1 MQKLEQR
8 LTDIIARDA
17 LIPPSARLIV
27 AVSGGADSVALLLLL
42 NALRERQDYV
52 LIVAHLNHAMREAAV
67 SDATFVQQLALS
79 LDLPCEVAVH
89 DVPALATER
98 GISLEMAAREARYEF
113 LEHVAQ
119 QHRATHIAVAH
130 HADDQAETLLLNL
143 TAGSGTAGAGGMQP
157 SRPLGD
163 CHIVRPLLEITKAEL
178 LTYLASHDQSW
189 CEDASNS
196 CLDHRRNRVRHH
208 LLPLLQAEFNP
219 NIVAALARFS
229 TLRREEERWMSA
241 LATEQ
246 LAACR
251 GPSGALI
258 ADRLL
263 ALPLAAQRRVVHRWL
278 QSCGLG
284 ARRLSQETVAGV
296 LTFAATATGSCRHS
310 LPGHWQILSE
320 YGQLRTEQAPPP
332 HRIPSWEVTLALPGC
347 TMLPLL
353 GLQLTAVAG
362 HGIRR
367 DHDALPGDYPRF
379 ATIRHP
385 RPDDLPLTVRTR
397 RPGDRITPCGMQGSR
412 RLKQVWIDL
421 KVPEAR
427 RDSMPVV
434 ASGDRLVWVPGYG
447 VAAAWAVPAADDD
460 TLALTF
466 EKTPGPTPRDN
477 PDQGTAP

>member
-1 MQKLEQR
+1 MMDVTSRMATPVATSKPQLEGSLGR
-8 LTDIIARDA
+8 LVRGVFGIDDDDA
-17 LIPPSARLIV
+17 LVLHALANASDAVLKAAAYHLKLGRVLAGKLLQGALALRHFKQAWTLKPSSIVPLHDARRVYWSLGKFDTV
-27 AVSGGADSVALLLLL
+27 QTTLQRTMEGAD
-42 NALRERQDYV
+42 
-52 LIVAHLNHAMREAAV
+52 
-67 SDATFVQQLALS
+67 DA
-79 LDLPCEVAVH
+79 
-89 DVPALATER
+89 
-98 GISLEMAAREARYEF
+98 
-113 LEHVAQ
+113 
-119 QHRATHIAVAH
+119 
-130 HADDQAETLLLNL
+130 
-143 TAGSGTAGAGGMQP
+143 
-157 SRPLGD
+157 
-163 CHIVRPLLEITKAEL
+163 TKAEL

-208 LLPLLQAEFNP
+208 LLPLLEAEFNP

-310 LPGHWQILSE
+310 LPGHWQILGE

-460 TLALTF
+460 TLALTL